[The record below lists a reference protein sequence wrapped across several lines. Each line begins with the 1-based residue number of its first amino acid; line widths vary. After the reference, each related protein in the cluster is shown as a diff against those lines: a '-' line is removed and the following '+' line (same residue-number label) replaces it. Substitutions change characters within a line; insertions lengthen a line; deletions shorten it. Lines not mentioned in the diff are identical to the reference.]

1 MPKVEE
7 KKMSPFVKNFIA
19 ETEKLEAR
27 WLTCSFDTLDSDI
40 SQMTARANKD
50 EKSKYIYDGWAEI
63 AKAIYNRR
71 IEELTGLNGVDWS
84 EVVG

>member
-7 KKMSPFVKNFIA
+7 KEMSPLVKNFIT

-40 SQMTARANKD
+40 LQMTARANKD
-50 EKSKYIYDGWAEI
+50 EKSKYIYDGWTEI
-63 AKAIYNRR
+63 ANAIYNRR

-84 EVVG
+84 DDFG